1 MTLYDIILWY
11 IDIYIYMIISY
22 NLLLVYYK
30 KKPATQ
36 DFENAAMR
44 NVADQELDV
53 LTSINVDPLLI
64 NGIF

>member
-1 MTLYDIILWY
+1 MISYYGILL
-11 IDIYIYMIISY
+11 YIYMIISY
-22 NLLLVYYK
+22 NLLLVYYNILS
-30 KKPATQ
+30 ATQ

-64 NGIF
+64 HGIF